1 MGTLLAD
8 KICVVT
14 GASRG
19 IGAAIAAL
27 FRSEGAKVYVFSRSA
42 PNRGDAP
49 SQGGAP
55 SAAGDGAAG
64 DGAAGTPLDFWL
76 SCDVS
81 NEASIEAAVAA
92 VLAKEGRI
100 DILVNNAGITRDGLL
115 MRMKTEDWD
124 AVLDTNLKSAF
135 LLSRAVVR
143 TMLKQR
149 DGCILNLS
157 SVVGIMGNGGQTNY
171 SASKAGI
178 IGFTKSLAREVA
190 SRNLRVN
197 AIAPGFIE
205 TSMTDKIP
213 EDFKQKMKE
222 SIPLGRVGSA
232 EEVAKSALFLCSPL
246 ASYVTGVVLQVDGG
260 MGM

>member
-1 MGTLLAD
+1 MEKLLSD
-8 KICVVT
+8 KICIVT

-19 IGAAIAAL
+19 IGAAIASR
-27 FRSEGAKVYVFSRSA
+27 FRTEGARVYSFSRSA
-42 PNRGDAP
+42 P
-49 SQGGAP
+49 SQPEGGE
-55 SAAGDGAAG
+55 DNI
-64 DGAAGTPLDFWL
+64 LRDFWL

-81 NEASIEAAVAA
+81 DEASVEAAVAA

-115 MRMKTEDWD
+115 MRMKTEDWE

-135 LLSRAVVR
+135 LLSRSVVR

-149 DGCILNLS
+149 DGCILNVS
-157 SVVGIMGNGGQTNY
+157 SVVGITGNGGQTNY

-213 EDFKQKMKE
+213 EDFKRKLKE

-232 EEVAKSALFLCSPL
+232 EEAAAAALFLCSPL

>member
-1 MGTLLAD
+1 MEKLLSD

-19 IGAAIAAL
+19 IGAAIAAK
-27 FRSEGAKVYVFSRSA
+27 FRTEGAKVYVFSRSA
-42 PNRGDAP
+42 PAQAKEGETVVLGDY
-49 SQGGAP
+49 
-55 SAAGDGAAG
+55 
-64 DGAAGTPLDFWL
+64 WL

-81 NEASIEAAVAA
+81 NEASIEAAVSA
-92 VLAKEGRI
+92 VLAKEGKI

-135 LLSRAVVR
+135 LLCRAVVR

-149 DGCILNLS
+149 DGCILNVS
-157 SVVGIMGNGGQTNY
+157 SVVGITGNGGQTNY

-213 EDFKQKMKE
+213 EDFKQKLKE

-232 EEVAKSALFLCSPL
+232 EEAANAALFLCSPL
-246 ASYVTGVVLQVDGG
+246 SSYVTGVVLQVDGG

>member
-1 MGTLLAD
+1 MEKLLSD

-19 IGAAIAAL
+19 IGAAIAAR

-42 PNRGDAP
+42 PVQSEKGEAGVLGDY
-49 SQGGAP
+49 
-55 SAAGDGAAG
+55 
-64 DGAAGTPLDFWL
+64 WL

-81 NEASIEAAVAA
+81 NEASIEAAVSA
-92 VLAKEGRI
+92 VLAKEGKI

-135 LLSRAVVR
+135 LLCRAVVR

-149 DGCILNLS
+149 DGCILNVS
-157 SVVGIMGNGGQTNY
+157 SVVGITGNGGQTNY

-213 EDFKQKMKE
+213 EDFKQKLKE

-232 EEVAKSALFLCSPL
+232 EEAANAALFLCSPL
-246 ASYVTGVVLQVDGG
+246 SSYVTGVVLQVDGG

>member
-1 MGTLLAD
+1 MDKLLSD

-19 IGAAIAAL
+19 IGAAIAAR
-27 FRSEGAKVYVFSRSA
+27 FRTEGAKVYVFSRSA
-42 PNRGDAP
+42 PVQANEGEAAVLGDY
-49 SQGGAP
+49 
-55 SAAGDGAAG
+55 
-64 DGAAGTPLDFWL
+64 WL

-81 NEASIEAAVAA
+81 NEASIEAAVST

-135 LLSRAVVR
+135 LLCRAVLR

-149 DGCILNLS
+149 DGCILNVS
-157 SVVGIMGNGGQTNY
+157 SVVGITGNGGQTNY

-213 EDFKQKMKE
+213 EDFKQKLKE

-232 EEVAKSALFLCSPL
+232 EEAANAALFLCSPL
-246 ASYVTGVVLQVDGG
+246 SSYVTGVVLQVDGG

>member
-1 MGTLLAD
+1 MEKMLSN
-8 KICVVT
+8 KICIVT

-19 IGAAIAAL
+19 IGAAIATK
-27 FRSEGAKVYVFSRSA
+27 FRAEGAKVYVLSRSA
-42 PNRGDAP
+42 PTQTNEGEEDILRDY
-49 SQGGAP
+49 
-55 SAAGDGAAG
+55 
-64 DGAAGTPLDFWL
+64 WL

-81 NEASIEAAVAA
+81 VEASIESAVSA

-124 AVLDTNLKSAF
+124 SVMDTNLKSAF
-135 LLSRAVVR
+135 LLSRAVLR

-149 DGCILNLS
+149 EGCILNVS
-157 SVVGIMGNGGQTNY
+157 SVVGITGNGGQTNY

-213 EDFKQKMKE
+213 EDFKQKLRE
-222 SIPLGRVGSA
+222 SIPLGRVGSV
-232 EEVAKSALFLCSPL
+232 EEAANAALFLCSPL
-246 ASYVTGVVLQVDGG
+246 SSYVTGVVLQVDGG

>member
-1 MGTLLAD
+1 MEKLLSD

-19 IGAAIAAL
+19 IGAAIAAR
-27 FRSEGAKVYVFSRSA
+27 FRTEGAKVYVLSRSA
-42 PNRGDAP
+42 PAQAEEGETGILRDY
-49 SQGGAP
+49 
-55 SAAGDGAAG
+55 
-64 DGAAGTPLDFWL
+64 WL
-76 SCDVS
+76 PCDVS
-81 NEASIEAAVAA
+81 NEASIEAAVSA

-135 LLSRAVVR
+135 LLCRAVVR

-149 DGCILNLS
+149 DGCILNVS
-157 SVVGIMGNGGQTNY
+157 SVVGITGNGGQTNY

-213 EDFKQKMKE
+213 EDFKQKLKE

-232 EEVAKSALFLCSPL
+232 EEAANAALFLCSPL
-246 ASYVTGVVLQVDGG
+246 SSYVTGVVLQVDGG

>member
-1 MGTLLAD
+1 MEQLLTD
-8 KICVVT
+8 KICIVT

-19 IGAAIAAL
+19 IGAAIAAK
-27 FRSEGAKVYVFSRSA
+27 FRAEGAKVYVFSRSA
-42 PNRGDAP
+42 PVQADDVD
-49 SQGGAP
+49 
-55 SAAGDGAAG
+55 DGIL
-64 DGAAGTPLDFWL
+64 LDYWL

-81 NEASIEAAVAA
+81 NEASIEASVAS
-92 VLAKEGRI
+92 VLAKEGRV

-124 AVLDTNLKSAF
+124 AVIDTNLKSAF

-149 DGCILNLS
+149 DGCILNVS
-157 SVVGIMGNGGQTNY
+157 SVVGISGNGGQTNY
-171 SASKAGI
+171 AASKAGI

-213 EDFKQKMKE
+213 EDFKQKFKE
-222 SIPLGRVGSA
+222 SIPLGRIGTT
-232 EEVAKSALFLCSPL
+232 EEAANAALFLCSPL
-246 ASYVTGVVLQVDGG
+246 ASYLTGVVLQVDGG